1 MYGNEKFLPHFHEHD
16 HVYSLHTQSAIMIKF
31 TYVITIMKMI
41 MIMEINMIMIMKI
54 NMVIIMERPYNI
66 LIIMSM

>member
-1 MYGNEKFLPHFHEHD
+1 
-16 HVYSLHTQSAIMIKF
+16 MIKF

-54 NMVIIMERPYNI
+54 NMIIIMERPYNI